1 MAISLID
8 EAIAQGARQAPA
20 CDVLGLSVRTL
31 QRWKISGFD
40 DERKT
45 VDRTPT
51 NKLSED
57 EREQIL
63 ETCNSEEYRSLPPKQ
78 IVPALADNGIYLA
91 SESTFYRVLRENCI
105 FRPILNT
112 HSGST

>member
-8 EAIAQGARQAPA
+8 EAITQGARQAPA
-20 CDVLGLSVRTL
+20 CDALGISVRTL
-31 QRWKISGFD
+31 QRWNNSD
-40 DERKT
+40 LEDNRKA

-51 NKLSED
+51 NKLSEE

-63 ETCNSEEYRSLPPKQ
+63 ETCNSERYRSLSPKQ

-91 SESTFYRVLRENCI
+91 SESTFYRVLRE
-105 FRPILNT
+105 RDQ
-112 HSGST
+112 